1 MPIPLYN
8 LDDRNFD
15 DLVNEML
22 ARIPGHTPEWTNP
35 RLGDPGRTL
44 IELFAWLA
52 DTVLYRA
59 NLIPER
65 QRLVF
70 LRLLNIPMRPAIPAA
85 GLAALEMANDKLI
98 KPAAVPVHTTV
109 KGPLDFETRGE
120 ISVLPLAGQVYV
132 KRKPT
137 ADELKSLQRVIVGLE
152 SVYDVATGSP
162 YIATPLFPDGLAD
175 KKGFD
180 FVSDTVDGCLWIALQ
195 VNKTENLA
203 AVRDALGR
211 DSQGPKVLN
220 VGFQPRLAVPQ
231 FDEDITVAASVRDVW
246 DWEITSSRTA
256 DNGEPEYLSL
266 DVVLN
271 TTAGFSRQ
279 GIIRLELPDQDD
291 IGRPAN
297 DVTVDVN
304 AGVGNRPPRLDD
316 PAAGDRTI
324 AWLRLRPVHHR
335 HALALSWIGINAVA
349 IDQRKTLSGVTV
361 ATANGMADQIVQL
374 PGQSIEPDSLK
385 LQVEEEGRGFNTW
398 QRSDDLYTAD
408 RDDRVYQLDSE
419 AGTVIFGNGV
429 RGRVPAAGMRLRI
442 EKMRYGGGS
451 RGNLAAGNLSAITH
465 AGLKV
470 TQPVAT
476 TGGADAESLD
486 EAEKRIPA
494 YLKHRDRA
502 VTADDFKQ
510 LAAETPAV
518 EIGRV
523 EVLPKFKPQQRRENI
538 PGVVSVMVLPKAATH
553 LPPNPRPDR
562 IILERVHA
570 FLDTRRPLATEM
582 YVMGVEYL
590 PIGLAVAVRLR
601 DGHARDRVLQS
612 VRDALRDFLWSLSP
626 GGSQGAGW
634 PLGQAVIQQEL
645 EVVVARVRGIRVVRG
660 VNLFTQQSA
669 KWVAVDADPRTGVQ
683 RMEMRAWQLPE
694 LLAVVVDDSDDV
706 ADDLNRATGLGSGL
720 TPDAP
725 AGIPIPVVP
734 EVC

>member
-70 LRLLNIPMRPAIPAA
+70 LRLLNIPMRPAIPST

-98 KPAAVPVHTTV
+98 KPVAVPVHTTV
-109 KGPLDFETRGE
+109 KGSLDFETRDE
-120 ISVLPLAGQVYV
+120 ISVLPLTGHVYV
-132 KRKPT
+132 KRKPST
-137 ADELKSLQRVIVGLE
+137 DELKSLQQVIVGLE

-162 YIATPLFPDGLAD
+162 YIATPLFPDGMAD

-180 FVSDTVDGCLWIALQ
+180 FVSDTVDRCLWVALQ
-195 VNKTENLA
+195 VSKTENLA
-203 AVRDALGR
+203 AVGDALGR
-211 DSQGPKVLN
+211 ESNGPKVLN
-220 VGFQPRLAVPQ
+220 VGFQPRLEVPQ
-231 FDEDITVAASVRDVW
+231 FDEDITVAASARDIW
-246 DWEITSSRTA
+246 DWEITSSRTT
-256 DNGEPEYLSL
+256 DTGEPEYLSL

-279 GIIRLELPDQDD
+279 GIIRLELPDKDD

-316 PAAGDRTI
+316 PTAADRTI
-324 AWLRLRPVHHR
+324 AWLRLRPVHHS

-349 IDQRKTLSGVTV
+349 IDQRKTLTGVTV
-361 ATANGMADQIVQL
+361 ATANGMADQTVQL
-374 PGQSIEPDSLK
+374 PGQSIEPESLI

-398 QRSDDLYTAD
+398 QRIDDLYTAD
-408 RDDRVYQLDSE
+408 RDDRAYQLDSE
-419 AGTVIFGNGV
+419 AGTMVFGNGV

-451 RGNLAAGNLSAITH
+451 QGNIAAGNLSAIAH

-476 TGGADAESLD
+476 TGGTEAESLD
-486 EAEKRIPA
+486 QAEKRIPA

-538 PGVVSVMVLPKAATH
+538 PGVVSVMVLPSAATR

-590 PIGLAVAVRLR
+590 PIGLAAAVRLR

-612 VRDALRDFLWSLSP
+612 VRDALRDFLWPLSP

-683 RMEMRAWQLPE
+683 RLDMRAWQLPE

>member
-8 LDDRNFD
+8 LDDRSFD

-22 ARIPGHTPEWTNP
+22 GRIPGHTPEWTNP

-70 LRLLNIPMRPAIPAA
+70 LRLLNIPMRPAIPAT
-85 GLAALEMANDKLI
+85 GLAALEMVNDKLI
-98 KPAAVPVHTTV
+98 PPAAVPVHTTV
-109 KGPLDFETRGE
+109 KGPVDFETRGE
-120 ISVLPLAGQVYV
+120 ITVLPLTGQVYV
-132 KRKPT
+132 KRKPGPE
-137 ADELKSLQRVIVGLE
+137 ELKSLQQVIVGLE
-152 SVYDVATGSP
+152 SVYDVAAGSP
-162 YIATPLFPDGLAD
+162 YIATPLFSAGLAD

-180 FVSDTVDGCLWIALQ
+180 FVAETVDGCLWMALQ
-195 VNKTENLA
+195 VSKAENLA
-203 AVRDALGR
+203 AVRTALGR
-211 DSQGPKVLN
+211 DNKGPKVLN
-220 VGFQPRLAVPQ
+220 VGLQPRLEVPL
-231 FDEDITVAASVRDVW
+231 FDEDITIAASVRDVW
-246 DWEITSSRTA
+246 DWQITSSRTQ

-271 TTAGFSRQ
+271 TTAGYSRQ
-279 GIIRLELPDQDD
+279 GIIRLELPDKDD
-291 IGRPAN
+291 IGVPEN
-297 DVTVDVN
+297 DVSVDVN
-304 AGVGNRPPRLDD
+304 AGVGNRPPRIDD
-316 PAAGDRTI
+316 PATAARTF
-324 AWLRLRPVHHR
+324 AWLRLRPVHHS
-335 HALALSWIGINAVA
+335 HSLALSWIGLNAVQ
-349 IDQRKTLSGVTV
+349 IDQRKTLTSVTV
-361 ATANGMADQIVQL
+361 ATSNGAADQTIQL
-374 PGQSIEPDSLK
+374 PGQSVEPETLK
-385 LQVEEEGRGFNTW
+385 LQVEEEGRGFNDW
-398 QRSDDLYTAD
+398 QPTDNLYTAG

-429 RGRVPAAGMRLRI
+429 RGAVPAAGMRIRI
-442 EKMRYGGGS
+442 KEMRYGGGTE
-451 RGNLAAGNLSAITH
+451 GNLAAGNLSAITH
-465 AGLKV
+465 ANLKA

-476 TGGADAESLD
+476 TGGAQVESLD

-523 EVLPKFKPQQRRENI
+523 EVLPKFKPQQRRQNI
-538 PGVVSVMVLPKAATH
+538 PGVVSVMVLPKTATR

-562 IILERVHA
+562 IILQRVHA

-601 DGHARDRVLQS
+601 DGHARDHVLQS
-612 VRDALRDFLWSLSP
+612 VRDALRDYLWPLAP
-626 GGSQGAGW
+626 GGSESEGW

-645 EVVVARVRGIRVVRG
+645 EVVVARVRGVRVVRG
-660 VNLFTQQSA
+660 VNLFTQQNA
-669 KWVAVDADPRTGVQ
+669 KWVPLEANPQTGVQ
-683 RMEMRAWQLPE
+683 RIEMQAWQLPE
-694 LLAVVVDDSDDV
+694 LLAVVVEDSDDV
-706 ADDLNRATGLGSGL
+706 DTDLNRATGLGSGL

-725 AGIPIPVVP
+725 AAIPIPVVP

>member
-8 LDDRNFD
+8 LDDRSFD

-65 QRLVF
+65 QRLAF
-70 LRLLNIPMRPAIPAA
+70 LRLLNIPMRAAIPAT
-85 GLAALEMANDKLI
+85 GLVALEMANEKLL
-98 KPAAVPVHTTV
+98 KPVSVPVHTTV
-109 KGPLDFETRGE
+109 KGPVDFETCGE

-132 KRKPT
+132 KRRPT
-137 ADELKSLQRVIVGLE
+137 AEEMKTLQQVVVGLE
-152 SVYDVATGSP
+152 SVYDVDAGSP
-162 YIATPLFPDGLAD
+162 YIATPLFSDGLAD
-175 KKGFD
+175 QTGFD
-180 FVSDTVDGCLWIALQ
+180 FVSGTVDGCLWVALQ
-195 VNKTENLA
+195 VSKAENLT
-203 AVRDALGR
+203 AVRTALGR
-211 DSQGPKVLN
+211 DSKGAKVLN
-220 VGFQPRLAVPQ
+220 VGLQPRLKVPQ
-231 FDEDITVAASVRDVW
+231 FDEDVTIPASIRDVW
-246 DWEITSSRTA
+246 DWEITSSRTT

-279 GIIRLELPDQDD
+279 GLIRLELPDRDD
-291 IGRPAN
+291 IGVPEN
-297 DVTVDVN
+297 DVAVDVN
-304 AGVGNRPPRLDD
+304 AGVGNRPPRIDD
-316 PAAGDRTI
+316 SAVADRTF
-324 AWLRLRPVHHR
+324 AWLRLRPVHHS
-335 HALALSWIGINAVA
+335 HSLALSWIGINAVEV
-349 IDQRKTLSGVTV
+349 DQRKTLAGVTV
-361 ATANGMADQIVQL
+361 ATSNGAADQIVQL
-374 PGQSIEPDSLK
+374 PGQSVEPDSLK
-385 LQVEEEGRGFNTW
+385 LQVEEEGRGFNEW
-398 QRSDDLYTAD
+398 QRIDDLQTAD
-408 RDDRVYQLDSE
+408 RDDRVFQLDSE

-429 RGRVPAAGMRLRI
+429 RGKVPVAGMRIRV
-442 EKMRYGGGS
+442 EKMRYGGGVG
-451 RGNLAAGNLSAITH
+451 GNLAAGNLSAITH
-465 AGLKV
+465 AGLKA

-476 TGGADAESLD
+476 AGGADAESLD

-494 YLKHRDRA
+494 FLKHRDRA
-502 VTADDFKQ
+502 VTEDDFKQ

-538 PGVVSVMVLPKAATH
+538 PGVVSVMVLPKAATR

-562 IILERVHA
+562 IILERVHS

-601 DGHARDRVLQS
+601 DGHARDRVLQT
-612 VRDALRDFLWSLSP
+612 VRDALRDYLWSLAP
-626 GGSQGAGW
+626 GGSEGDGW

-645 EVVVARVRGIRVVRG
+645 EVVVARVSGVRVVRG
-660 VNLFTQQSA
+660 VNLFTLQNAEWVLVEVDPQS
-669 KWVAVDADPRTGVQ
+669 GVQ
-683 RMEMRAWQLPE
+683 RIGMLAWQLPE
-694 LLAVVVDDSDDV
+694 LLGVVVADSDDV
-706 ADDLNRATGLGSGL
+706 PTDLKGSNGLGSGVA
-720 TPDAP
+720 PDAP
-725 AGIPIPVVP
+725 PGIPIPVVP